1 MGMFDNLERR
11 IERATQ
17 RVFARTF
24 RAEVQPVEI
33 ASALRRA
40 MDDKATGSSRGRSVV
55 PNVYTIELSE
65 TDYERLAGWGDELDD
80 ELVAAA
86 EEHCD
91 SQGYTPGGPLQ
102 IHLIEDGTLET
113 GIFRLRPSTART
125 VDSGTPS
132 AVARPSKKKRAP
144 RPAPQPSPQP
154 AAPAANEPAIEDEP
168 YDDELDEPYA
178 AAEPYAAEPAYDD
191 DIDEIEGS
199 AETDDDHGYAGR
211 PEYDANPPS
220 PDEDLPDEDAP
231 DPAPAALAP
240 PAPPAPPA
248 APPTPP
254 TPKPRR
260 VNPAERPWLE
270 IDGERYILMGA
281 ITVLGR
287 DESIDIILDDPGVSR
302 AHSEFRV
309 TTDGRHMRVTVRD
322 LGSTNG
328 TYVNSERTASTHLED
343 GDRITL
349 GRTTAIFHA
358 GKR

>member
-33 ASALRRA
+33 ASAMRRA
-40 MDDKATGSSRGRSVV
+40 MDDKATSSARGRSVV

-65 TDYERLAGWGDELDD
+65 TDYERLAGWGEELDD

-132 AVARPSKKKRAP
+132 AAARPSKKKRAP
-144 RPAPQPSPQP
+144 KVAPPPAP
-154 AAPAANEPAIEDEP
+154 NEPAIEDEP

-178 AAEPYAAEPAYDD
+178 AAESYAAAEPAYDD

-199 AETDDDHGYAGR
+199 AEIDDDHGYADR

-220 PDEDLPDEDAP
+220 PDDDLPD
-231 DPAPAALAP
+231 LAP
-240 PAPPAPPA
+240 GPAPPA
-248 APPTPP
+248 
-254 TPKPRR
+254 PKPRR